1 MIPEH
6 AVSTS
11 KKNSLH
17 TRRAMRALYLDTA
30 MRLVMDASMIDGED
44 DDPDRVNGLLEEV
57 GDKLEILTQ
66 MDVDWLNKK
75 DGRL

>member
-1 MIPEH
+1 M
-6 AVSTS
+6 
-11 KKNSLH
+11 
-17 TRRAMRALYLDTA
+17 YLDTA